1 MKKTARDTALSVL
14 TACRKEGAW
23 SDGSLKNAIKNNGLS
38 SRDAALATHICYGVL
53 QNRSLLDFYISQYCT
68 QKAEKLQP
76 TVLDILRIGAYQ
88 MIFMDKIP
96 HNAAV
101 NEAVEMTKRSECKKA
116 FGLVNAVLRKISA
129 NVDRL
134 PELPKDSKAD
144 YLALRYSHPKWL
156 VERILGILGEQEAE
170 EYLACCNEPV
180 PMTAQVNTLR
190 TTRDKLLTELHRE
203 NITAE
208 AHPYLESAFQVTGS
222 GNLETLAAFRNGE
235 FTVQDTA
242 SRLAV
247 MAADPKAGD
256 KVLDACAA
264 PGGKSFAAA
273 MLMENEGSILSCD
286 IHPHKLKLIEN
297 GAKRLGIH
305 IIETALAD
313 GKVNQEEFADAFD
326 VVICDAPCSGLGIIR
341 KKPDVRYKDPV
352 ALKGLPA
359 IQKAILENVSSY
371 VKPGGTL
378 LYSTCTILPEE
389 NEEVTEEFLHNHSD
403 FTREIFT
410 LPGVGEVW
418 GQVTLWP
425 QRYGTDG
432 FYICKMRRNEKG

>member
-1 MKKTARDTALSVL
+1 MKRSARDTALSVL

-23 SDGSLKNAIKNNGLS
+23 SDGSLKNAIKNNGLD

-53 QNRSLLDFYISQYCT
+53 QNRSLLDFYISHYCT

-96 HNAAV
+96 ANAAV

-116 FGLVNAVLRKISA
+116 FGLVNAVLRKIAA
-129 NVDRL
+129 NRDKL
-134 PELPKDSKAD
+134 PSIPNDSKVD
-144 YLALRYSHPKWL
+144 YLALKYSHPKWL
-156 VERILGILGEQEAE
+156 TERLVSILGEEAE
-170 EYLACCNEPV
+170 EYLAACNAPV

-190 TTRDKLLTELHRE
+190 AKREELLTELHRE
-203 NITAE
+203 NIGAE
-208 AHPYLESAFQVTGS
+208 AHPYLDSAFTVTGS
-222 GNLETLAAFRNGE
+222 GNLEALDAFLRGD

-247 MAADPKAGD
+247 LAADPKAGE
-256 KVLDACAA
+256 KVLDCCAA

-273 MLMENEGSILSCD
+273 MLMGNEGSITSCD

-297 GAKRLGIH
+297 GAKRLGIT

-313 GKVNQEEFADAFD
+313 GKVQREDFVGAFD
-326 VVICDAPCSGLGIIR
+326 TVICDAPCSGLGIIR

-352 ALKGLPA
+352 ALKGLPN

-389 NEEVTEEFLHNHSD
+389 NEEVAEGFLASHSEF
-403 FTREIFT
+403 TKEIFT

>member
-1 MKKTARDTALSVL
+1 MKKSARDTALSVL

-38 SRDAALATHICYGVL
+38 PRDAALATHICYGVL
-53 QNRSLLDFYISQYCT
+53 QNRSLLDFYISAYCT

-96 HNAAV
+96 SNAAV

-116 FGLVNAVLRKISA
+116 FGLVNAVLRKIAA
-129 NVDRL
+129 NKDNL
-134 PELPKDSKAD
+134 PAIPKDSKVD
-144 YLALRYSHPKWL
+144 YLALKYSHPKWL
-156 VERILGILGEQEAE
+156 VERLVGILGEEAE
-170 EYLACCNEPV
+170 EYLAACNAPV

-190 TTRDKLLTELHRE
+190 AKRDELLTELHRE
-203 NITAE
+203 NIGAE
-208 AHPYLESAFQVTGS
+208 EHPYLESAFTVTGS
-222 GNLETLAAFRNGE
+222 GNLEALDAFSRGD

-247 MAADPKAGD
+247 LAADPKAGE
-256 KVLDACAA
+256 KVLDCCAA

-273 MLMENEGSILSCD
+273 MLMENSGSITSCD

-297 GAKRLGIH
+297 GAKRLGID
-305 IIETALAD
+305 IIETVLAD
-313 GKVNQEEFADAFD
+313 GKVQREDFVAAFD
-326 VVICDAPCSGLGIIR
+326 TVICDAPCSGLGIIR

-389 NEEVTEEFLHNHSD
+389 NEEVTEGFLAAHSEFSKE
-403 FTREIFT
+403 TFT
-410 LPGVGEVW
+410 LPGVGEVE

-432 FYICKMRRNEKG
+432 FYICRMRRNEKG

>member
-1 MKKTARDTALSVL
+1 MKKSARDTALSVL

-23 SDGSLKNAIKNNGLS
+23 SDGSLKNAIKNNGLDA
-38 SRDAALATHICYGVL
+38 RDAALATHICYGVL
-53 QNRSLLDFYISQYCT
+53 QNRNLLDFYISHYCT

-96 HNAAV
+96 SNAAV

-116 FGLVNAVLRKISA
+116 FGLVNAVLRKIAA
-129 NVDRL
+129 NKDNL
-134 PELPKDSKAD
+134 PPIPSDSKVD
-144 YLALRYSHPKWL
+144 YLALKYSHPKWL
-156 VERILGILGEQEAE
+156 VERLVGILGQEAE
-170 EYLACCNEPV
+170 EYLAACNAPV
-180 PMTAQVNTLR
+180 PMTAQVNTLQAKR
-190 TTRDKLLTELHRE
+190 EELLAELHRE
-203 NITAE
+203 NICAE
-208 AHPYLESAFQVTGS
+208 PHPYLDSAFTVTGS
-222 GNLETLAAFRNGE
+222 GNLEELDAFLRGD

-247 MAADPKAGD
+247 LAADPKAGE
-256 KVLDACAA
+256 KVLDCCAA

-273 MLMENEGSILSCD
+273 MLMGNEGSIISCD

-297 GAKRLGIH
+297 GAKRLGID

-313 GKVNQEEFADAFD
+313 GKVQREDFVGAFD
-326 VVICDAPCSGLGIIR
+326 TVICDAPCSGLGIIR

-352 ALKGLPA
+352 ALKGLPN

-389 NEEVTEEFLHNHSD
+389 NEEVTEGFLASHSEF
-403 FTREIFT
+403 TKEIFT

>member
-1 MKKTARDTALSVL
+1 MKKSARDTALSVL

-53 QNRSLLDFYISQYCT
+53 QNRSLLDFYISAYCT
-68 QKAEKLQP
+68 QKADKLQP

-96 HNAAV
+96 SNAAV

-116 FGLVNAVLRKISA
+116 FGLVNAVLRKIAA
-129 NVDRL
+129 NKDNL
-134 PELPKDSKAD
+134 PAIPNECKVD
-144 YLALRYSHPKWL
+144 YLALKYSHPKWL
-156 VERILGILGEQEAE
+156 VERLVGILGDEAE
-170 EYLACCNEPV
+170 EYLAACNAPV

-190 TTRDKLLTELHRE
+190 AKREELLTELHRE
-203 NITAE
+203 NIGAE
-208 AHPYLESAFQVTGS
+208 EHPYLDSAFTVTGS
-222 GNLETLAAFRNGE
+222 GNLEALDAFLRGD

-247 MAADPKAGD
+247 LAADPKAGE
-256 KVLDACAA
+256 KVLDCCAA

-273 MLMENEGSILSCD
+273 MLMENSGSITSCD

-297 GAKRLGIH
+297 GAKRLGID

-313 GKVNQEEFADAFD
+313 GKVQREDFVGAFD
-326 VVICDAPCSGLGIIR
+326 TVICDAPCSGLGIIR

-352 ALKGLPA
+352 ALKGLPN

-389 NEEVTEEFLHNHSD
+389 NEEVTEGFLASHSEF
-403 FTREIFT
+403 TKEIFT

-432 FYICKMRRNEKG
+432 FYICKLRRNEKG

>member
-1 MKKTARDTALSVL
+1 MKKSARDTALSVL

-23 SDGSLKNAIKNNGLS
+23 SDGSLKNAIKNNGLDA
-38 SRDAALATHICYGVL
+38 RYAALATHICYGVL
-53 QNRSLLDFYISQYCT
+53 QNRSLLDFYISHYCT

-88 MIFMDKIP
+88 MIFKDKLP
-96 HNAAV
+96 SNAAV
-101 NEAVEMTKRSECKKA
+101 NEAEEMTKRSECKKA
-116 FGLVNAVLRKISA
+116 FGLVNAVLRKIAA
-129 NVDRL
+129 NKDNL
-134 PELPKDSKAD
+134 PPIPSDSKVD
-144 YLALRYSHPKWL
+144 YLALKYSHPKWL
-156 VERILGILGEQEAE
+156 VERLEGIMGQEAE
-170 EYLACCNEPV
+170 EYLAAGNAPV
-180 PMTAQVNTLR
+180 PLTAQVHTLQAKR
-190 TTRDKLLTELHRE
+190 EELLTELHRE
-203 NITAE
+203 NIGAE
-208 AHPYLESAFQVTGS
+208 PHPYLDSAFTVTGS
-222 GNLETLAAFRNGE
+222 GNLEALDAFLRGD

-247 MAADPKAGD
+247 LAADPKAGE
-256 KVLDACAA
+256 KVLDCCAA

-273 MLMENEGSILSCD
+273 MLMGNEGSITSCD

-297 GAKRLGIH
+297 GAKRLGID

-313 GKVNQEEFADAFD
+313 GKVQREDFVGAFD
-326 VVICDAPCSGLGIIR
+326 TVICDAPCSGLGIIR

-352 ALKGLPA
+352 ALKGLPN

-389 NEEVTEEFLHNHSD
+389 NEEVTEGFLASHSEF
-403 FTREIFT
+403 TKEIFT